1 MFNRHILSFAAP
13 LRHLS
18 LSLQGGLEHGV
29 PIVISEV
36 LPDMPAWRSGKLFV
50 GDAILSA
57 NGVDLREAKHVE
69 AVKVL
74 SGLQGDIVLEVLY
87 VSPDEDTDDEAQDS
101 HNLRYHFFYPE
112 DISEASV
119 APSDEENGV
128 ADRSLSRFA
137 TSPHATP
144 CHAAAT
150 TPVPGGAVPATAE
163 YRAESNPKVAAEV
176 AAPPEV
182 KAVTPNSSSPARRTI
197 AISEVNGASDGRRRD
212 VAT

>member
-1 MFNRHILSFAAP
+1 
-13 LRHLS
+13 
-18 LSLQGGLEHGV
+18 
-29 PIVISEV
+29 
-36 LPDMPAWRSGKLFV
+36 MPAWRSGKLFV

-144 CHAAAT
+144 GHAAAT
-150 TPVPGGAVPATAE
+150 PPVPGGAVPAAAE
-163 YRAESNPKVAAEV
+163 SKAESNPKVTAEV
-176 AAPPEV
+176 ATPPEV
-182 KAVTPNSSSPARRTI
+182 KAVTPNSSSPARRTVAI
-197 AISEVNGASDGRRRD
+197 AEVNGASDGRRRD